1 MVTLSNGN
9 ATVIAS
15 EETAPSW
22 LAIGYEPV
30 GQAPKRAP
38 KQTARQATR
47 SRAKKAEAGEESE

>member
-30 GQAPKRAP
+30 GQAPKRTP
-38 KQTARQATR
+38 KQATRQAAR
-47 SRAKKAEAGEESE
+47 SRAKKVEADEESE